1 MAKHGEKVQTR
12 GGGVVG
18 RLQTRLKRYLALAA
32 GFGLAR
38 AVTSNAYITAFGARF
53 GDNLGFV
60 ADTTFSL
67 LTNGLSVLLTLGLVV
82 LAMRPA
88 RKPRLPI
95 DGAGPLGHGIP
106 LPLVFFSIVVLA
118 IGYVMGAAGLFALL
132 PSVVGEGVCAL
143 AYALG
148 MIVLTLA
155 WFEPFVFAD
164 DMRRSIRSLVGG
176 YLVQAGVFFGLSYL
190 SGWALSVACV
200 ALLCVSVVLLAM
212 LRRGAGEPADR
223 EPARTRLPLSDV
235 TRELSGSLLCVFTL
249 TAVVGLFH
257 TSVIGNTLE
266 HVVGA
271 VPMTEA
277 LAIATVLLALVVF
290 ASHRVPQTSTVYR
303 VLFPVMLVALSLLP
317 FFSETLGSLSGMVMV
332 VCYDLVGMA
341 FVLLLVET
349 ARTCA
354 APPCVLM
361 GIYQAGTQL
370 ALVIGLLLGTGL
382 SQLHVGMDASYVT
395 VLMLACIYLLSMV
408 LTVLLRRRGVFG
420 MRPQVDGGG
429 GPSAMPGEMPAA
441 GAGHGASDGADAH
454 GSARGGT
461 SAGPAGASD
470 APEARAQRRAQQQ
483 EVRERVGEQVEGFAL
498 AHGLTPREA
507 EVFVQ
512 LARGRSAPVIA
523 SDLGITENTA
533 WAHIKRVYA
542 KLGVHG
548 KQELIEFVEREIIA
562 KG

>member
-1 MAKHGEKVQTR
+1 
-12 GGGVVG
+12 
-18 RLQTRLKRYLALAA
+18 
-32 GFGLAR
+32 
-38 AVTSNAYITAFGARF
+38 
-53 GDNLGFV
+53 
-60 ADTTFSL
+60 
-67 LTNGLSVLLTLGLVV
+67 
-82 LAMRPA
+82 
-88 RKPRLPI
+88 
-95 DGAGPLGHGIP
+95 
-106 LPLVFFSIVVLA
+106 
-118 IGYVMGAAGLFALL
+118 
-132 PSVVGEGVCAL
+132 
-143 AYALG
+143 
-148 MIVLTLA
+148 
-155 WFEPFVFAD
+155 
-164 DMRRSIRSLVGG
+164 
-176 YLVQAGVFFGLSYL
+176 
-190 SGWALSVACV
+190 
-200 ALLCVSVVLLAM
+200 
-212 LRRGAGEPADR
+212 
-223 EPARTRLPLSDV
+223 
-235 TRELSGSLLCVFTL
+235 
-249 TAVVGLFH
+249 
-257 TSVIGNTLE
+257 
-266 HVVGA
+266 
-271 VPMTEA
+271 
-277 LAIATVLLALVVF
+277 
-290 ASHRVPQTSTVYR
+290 
-303 VLFPVMLVALSLLP
+303 
-317 FFSETLGSLSGMVMV
+317 
-332 VCYDLVGMA
+332 
-341 FVLLLVET
+341 
-349 ARTCA
+349 
-354 APPCVLM
+354 
-361 GIYQAGTQL
+361 
-370 ALVIGLLLGTGL
+370 
-382 SQLHVGMDASYVT
+382 MDASYVT